1 VSDEVTV
8 QSPWRFDGRAALVT
22 GASRGIGRAIAE
34 ALLHAGAAVCITARK
49 QPELDDAVAALGT
62 IGPRVVAH
70 RGSAG
75 DADGAEGAVAACLAQ
90 LGRVDLVVNNAAT
103 NPQYGPLVDADL
115 GAVRK
120 ILEVNVEGP
129 LRHVQAAW
137 RAWMSEHG
145 GVVLNVVSVGGLRP
159 SPGIGAYN
167 VSKAALVHLTRQLA
181 AELAPTVRVNALA
194 PGLIRTE
201 FSQVLWAD
209 EERAAAMQPL
219 RRLGTPADCAA
230 AALYLLSDAASF
242 VTGETLVVDGGT
254 VGAGW
259 GLGR

>member
-1 VSDEVTV
+1 VDGAVTA
-8 QSPWRFDGRAALVT
+8 QGPWRFDGRAALVT
-22 GASRGIGRAIAE
+22 GATRGIGRAIAE
-34 ALLHAGAAVCITARK
+34 MLLHAGAAVCITARK
-49 QPELDDAVAALGT
+49 QPELDEAVAALGS
-62 IGPRVVAH
+62 IGPPVVAH

-75 DADGAEGAVAACLAQ
+75 DGDAANGAVAACLEH
-90 LGRVDLVVNNAAT
+90 LGRLDIVVNNAAA
-103 NPQYGPLVDADL
+103 NPQFGPLVDADPA
-115 GAVRK
+115 AVRK

-137 RAWMSEHG
+137 HAWMRDHG

-194 PGLIRTE
+194 PGLIRTD

-259 GLGR
+259 GLAT

>member
-1 VSDEVTV
+1 VGGAAGA
-8 QSPWRFDGRAALVT
+8 WRFDGKVALVT
-22 GASRGIGRAIAE
+22 GATRGIGRAIAE
-34 ALLHAGAAVCITARK
+34 ALLHAGAAVCVTARK
-49 QPELDDAVAALGT
+49 QPELDEALAALAP
-62 IGPRVVAH
+62 IGPPVTVF

-75 DADGAEGAVAACLAQ
+75 DPEAAAGAVAACVEG
-90 LGRVDLVVNNAAT
+90 LGGLDLLVNNAAT
-103 NPQYGPLVDADL
+103 NPQFGPLVDADP

-137 RAWMSEHG
+137 HGWMAEHG

-167 VSKAALVHLTRQLA
+167 VSKAALTHLTRQLA

-194 PGLIRTE
+194 PGLIRTD

-209 EERAAAMQPL
+209 EERAAALQPL

-230 AALYLLSDAASF
+230 AALYLLSDAAGF

-259 GLGR
+259 GLGA